1 MKKRKI
7 TTLLLLALMSF
18 NLISC
23 DSNKDSQNIKN
34 ETNIESTT
42 IEDTAIVEKM
52 FSINDVAKKSSG
64 EVAKVLG
71 QPEKSEESSGYI
83 TNYYMNGTVEIAFSD
98 DIAARITVNPNNPI
112 NYSIKAKDQAAI
124 LNLIGLSINEV
135 HVGEFTLS
143 STTWKNVSNLYEI
156 DAFNKELK
164 NDGNDTVSYI
174 YIITDEIYK

>member
-7 TTLLLLALMSF
+7 TTLLLLAIMSF

-23 DSNKDSQNIKN
+23 DSNKNSQTIQN
-34 ETNIESTT
+34 ETSVESTT

-71 QPEKSEESSGYI
+71 QPEKSEESSEYI

-98 DIAARITVNPNNPI
+98 DVAARITVTPQHDTPFYNN
-112 NYSIKAKDQAAI
+112 SKKQAST
-124 LNLIGLSINEV
+124 LQLIGLNKVPLASQNN
-135 HVGEFTLS
+135 LYS
-143 STTWKNVSNLYEI
+143 DTWDNVSGLYEI
-156 DAFNKELK
+156 SVFNNELK